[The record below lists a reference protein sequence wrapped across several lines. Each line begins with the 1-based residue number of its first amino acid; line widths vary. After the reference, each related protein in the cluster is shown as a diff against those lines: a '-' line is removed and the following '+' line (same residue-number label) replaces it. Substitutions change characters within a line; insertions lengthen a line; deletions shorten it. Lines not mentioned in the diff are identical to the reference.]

1 MKKNWFRTTIIV
13 VVFLVTIYYLLPL
26 VAQQDYVVCDVE
38 VFNQDG
44 EKIYEIAGKEYE
56 VGSNLYGTEFENAI
70 YNANINDTIRV
81 QSDLPDNI
89 LRSIESEIDYTQP
102 QIITAEVNDKISR
115 VTLPS
120 WFTDKQLKLGLD
132 LQGGMHLVL
141 QVETEEMSNKAAES
155 AVKGALEI
163 IRNRVDRF
171 GVSEPTIQ
179 RIGDNRI
186 LVQLP
191 GLRNASR
198 AKELIGKTAQLEFHL
213 VAKNEDLKKT
223 VDAVDEYLQKNY
235 DKYAYLKKIEEKKE
249 DRAERTAVEETLMES
264 EEEEDSPSDL
274 LEEKQETEKEAQ
286 VDTAAA
292 TEEEM
297 AEEDT
302 EEPKENLFSSL
313 VSIYQNMIV
322 VTPEHLP
329 LFRKIISNPDVQEVI
344 PSGIQIVL
352 GKVNPEDPYGARPVY
367 FLYDEVEL
375 TGADLKSADVR
386 IGQGMDPK
394 ISGKP
399 YVSLEFNNEGARIFS
414 NVTGQNIGEQLAIVL
429 DDVVHSAPR
438 INDKIRNG
446 SAMITG
452 NFEMSE
458 AKDVSIVL
466 NAGKLPAPVNII
478 EERTVGPSLGSDS
491 IDAGFRAALIGLILV
506 ALFMIIY
513 YKAAGLIA
521 DFALICNVLIIM
533 AFLTMLSAS
542 LTLPGIA
549 GIILTIGMAVDA
561 NVLIFERI
569 REELD
574 SGRTVRTAID
584 NGYRRAIITIA
595 DANITTLITAIVLY
609 QFGTGPIRGFAV
621 TLSLGI
627 LSSMF
632 TAIIVTRAI
641 FDSFVA
647 RKPRKK
653 LSI

>member
-1 MKKNWFRTTIIV
+1 MT
-13 VVFLVTIYYLLPL
+13 
-26 VAQQDYVVCDVE
+26 
-38 VFNQDG
+38 
-44 EKIYEIAGKEYE
+44 
-56 VGSNLYGTEFENAI
+56 
-70 YNANINDTIRV
+70 
-81 QSDLPDNI
+81 
-89 LRSIESEIDYTQP
+89 
-102 QIITAEVNDKISR
+102 
-115 VTLPS
+115 
-120 WFTDKQLKLGLD
+120 
-132 LQGGMHLVL
+132 
-141 QVETEEMSNKAAES
+141 
-155 AVKGALEI
+155 
-163 IRNRVDRF
+163 
-171 GVSEPTIQ
+171 
-179 RIGDNRI
+179 
-186 LVQLP
+186 
-191 GLRNASR
+191 
-198 AKELIGKTAQLEFHL
+198 
-213 VAKNEDLKKT
+213 
-223 VDAVDEYLQKNY
+223 
-235 DKYAYLKKIEEKKE
+235 
-249 DRAERTAVEETLMES
+249 
-264 EEEEDSPSDL
+264 
-274 LEEKQETEKEAQ
+274 
-286 VDTAAA
+286 
-292 TEEEM
+292 
-297 AEEDT
+297 
-302 EEPKENLFSSL
+302 
-313 VSIYQNMIV
+313 V
-322 VTPEHLP
+322 VTPENLK
-329 LFRKIISNPDVQEVI
+329 LFRKIIENPDVKEVI
-344 PSGIQIVL
+344 PSGITIML

-375 TGADLKSADVR
+375 TGADLESADVR

-414 NVTGQNIGEQLAIVL
+414 NVTGQNIGERLAIVL

-458 AKDVSIVL
+458 ARDVSIVL

-491 IDAGFRAALIGLILV
+491 IDAGFKAAIIGLILV
-506 ALFMIIY
+506 ALFMVIY
-513 YKAAGLIA
+513 YKFSGLIA

-574 SGRTVRTAID
+574 TGKTVRTAID

-609 QFGTGPIRGFAV
+609 QFGTGPIKGFAV

-627 LSSMF
+627 MSSMF

-641 FDSFVA
+641 FDAFVA